1 MMTSE
6 KLQLNRKNFNKEIL
20 GALSLMRHDKDF
32 TDVTLVCEDEVL
44 VKAHRI
50 ILASA
55 SSFFKAALMR
65 KKVSRKRKLFLRGL
79 TAVQVETALDFLYLG
94 EVAVVEQEVASFIQ
108 VAQDLGLKGFERNG
122 DEGEGNVVN
131 QPCDKR
137 KGDPGKDIP
146 SVAVDSGNNQSN
158 SETVKNTENATF
170 DEKVEELLQEEI
182 NNDEV
187 SLCEASETDVEEM
200 GSRVSAVRNSSP
212 LQLAEDVSPKTKRQ
226 NDLKDS
232 NAFPSMH
239 PEDKNPT
246 QGKSKDSSNPA
257 AAVGYDFQIEEL
269 ESQIMSMMTSR
280 EGLWSC
286 NVCGK
291 KKRERRAL
299 SRHVEGVHISGFQ
312 HPCDICQKVLTSRA
326 SLAAHRRKFHKKQI
340 GRRN

>member
-20 GALSLMRHDKDF
+20 GALSLMRQDKDF

-65 KKVSRKRKLFLRGL
+65 KKVSKKRKLFLRGL

-94 EVAVVEQEVASFIQ
+94 EVAVVEQEVASFIE

-122 DEGEGNVVN
+122 DEGEGNVAD
-131 QPCDKR
+131 QPCDTQKVDR
-137 KGDPGKDIP
+137 GEEIP
-146 SVAVDSGNNQSN
+146 SVVVDSGNNQSN
-158 SETVKNTENATF
+158 SESLKEKENATF
-170 DEKVEELLQEEI
+170 NEKVEELLQDEV

-187 SLCEASETDVEEM
+187 SLCEASQTNIEQM
-200 GSRVSAVRNSSP
+200 GSRVRAVRNSSP
-212 LQLAEDVSPKTKRQ
+212 LPLAKNVSPKTKRQ
-226 NDLKDS
+226 NDLIDS
-232 NAFPSMH
+232 NAFPSLH

-246 QGKSKDSSNPA
+246 QGKSNDSSNP

-312 HPCDICQKVLTSRA
+312 HPCDICKKILTSRA
-326 SLAAHRRKFHKKQI
+326 SLAAHRRKFHKEQI